1 MRCQPRDCGERCDI
15 IGVETIVIEAA
26 TVTYFAQEV
35 TMIQI
40 EGSGELLNKAIS
52 ALRTLPAERLASVYA
67 YIEALHDQPVAH
79 DDNNTE
85 SIEQL
90 AAAQG
95 VNLATRITDIAFDFW
110 PNADSVDEFLNLR
123 QVWRTDAIRQQ
134 AIKLERH
141 TP

>member
-1 MRCQPRDCGERCDI
+1 M
-15 IGVETIVIEAA
+15 IGAENTVVEAA
-26 TVTYFAQEV
+26 AVTDSAQEV

-40 EGSGELLNKAIS
+40 EGGGELLNKTIS

-79 DDNNTE
+79 DDNDTE

-110 PNADSVDEFLNLR
+110 PNADSVDDFLGLR

-134 AIKLERH
+134 ATKLARH
-141 TP
+141 AP